1 MSYFTRVCLDGFV
14 KNVLGIKLKFKYLTL
29 KKYYKNFLKKYF
41 KWRLGKIALLRKI
54 IDPSLKMLA
63 MIAASSAVVIEPRLL
78 GPISQS
84 NFLNSNIQR
93 VQSVSLVITQT
104 QSKLRRSSVRL

>member
-1 MSYFTRVCLDGFV
+1 MSYFTGVCLDGFV
-14 KNVLGIKLKFKYLTL
+14 KNVLGIKLKFKYLTS

-41 KWRLGKIALLRKI
+41 KWRLGKIALVKKI

-78 GPISQS
+78 GQT
-84 NFLNSNIQR
+84 LQLCL
-93 VQSVSLVITQT
+93 VSMSTIRAVSAKAAIMLM
-104 QSKLRRSSVRL
+104 LR

>member
-41 KWRLGKIALLRKI
+41 KWRLGKIALVKKI

-63 MIAASSAVVIEPRLL
+63 LIAASSAVVIEPRLL
-78 GPISQS
+78 GQT
-84 NFLNSNIQR
+84 LQLCL
-93 VQSVSLVITQT
+93 VSMSTIRAVSAKAAIMLM
-104 QSKLRRSSVRL
+104 LR

>member
-41 KWRLGKIALLRKI
+41 KWRLGKIALVKKI

-78 GPISQS
+78 GQT
-84 NFLNSNIQR
+84 LQLCL
-93 VQSVSLVITQT
+93 VSMSTIRAVSAKAAIMLM
-104 QSKLRRSSVRL
+104 LR

>member
-1 MSYFTRVCLDGFV
+1 MLYFTRVCLDGFV

-41 KWRLGKIALLRKI
+41 KWRLGKIALVKKI
-54 IDPSLKMLA
+54 IDPALKMLA

-78 GPISQS
+78 GQT
-84 NFLNSNIQR
+84 LQLCL
-93 VQSVSLVITQT
+93 VSMSTIRAVSAKAAIMLM
-104 QSKLRRSSVRL
+104 LR

>member
-41 KWRLGKIALLRKI
+41 KWRLGKIALVKKI

-63 MIAASSAVVIEPRLL
+63 MIAASSAVVIELRLL
-78 GPISQS
+78 EQILQ
-84 NFLNSNIQR
+84 LCL
-93 VQSVSLVITQT
+93 VSMSTIRAVSAKAAIMLM
-104 QSKLRRSSVRL
+104 LR